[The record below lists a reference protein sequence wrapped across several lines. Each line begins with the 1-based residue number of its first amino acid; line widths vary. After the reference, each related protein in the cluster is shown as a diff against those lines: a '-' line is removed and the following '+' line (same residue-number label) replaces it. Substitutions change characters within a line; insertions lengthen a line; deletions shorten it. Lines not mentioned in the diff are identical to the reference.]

1 MLSIL
6 VRREQV
12 DQGGQRHAGPTTEGS
27 PYPQQRL
34 NRTLVRDS
42 CSEGLGGGGGGG
54 DSLLLFLYEWFGTSN
69 ILILILF
76 LIIFGSFVLVV
87 DIDI

>member
-42 CSEGLGGGGGGG
+42 CSECLWGGGGGGG
-54 DSLLLFLYEWFGTSN
+54 GSEGVSNAPRRVCLNCTS
-69 ILILILF
+69 IWARAEGLTS
-76 LIIFGSFVLVV
+76 IIF
-87 DIDI
+87 I

>member
-54 DSLLLFLYEWFGTSN
+54 GEAKACRMRH
-69 ILILILF
+69 
-76 LIIFGSFVLVV
+76 VACA
-87 DIDI
+87 